1 MNDAADREELESD
14 DAAQQALARDILARD
29 RRHVWHP
36 FTQHGTEA
44 EPILIAGA
52 RGASLYDAEGRE
64 ILDLISSWWTCTP
77 GLTSPKHEAAGGP
90 PDRRRGSST

>member
-1 MNDAADREELESD
+1 MNDAADREERDSD

-44 EPILIAGA
+44 
-52 RGASLYDAEGRE
+52 
-64 ILDLISSWWTCTP
+64 
-77 GLTSPKHEAAGGP
+77 
-90 PDRRRGSST
+90 